1 MGSIYDV
8 IMGTS
13 VVIVI
18 FSVAFLAWRVSREN

>member
-13 VVIVI
+13 VLIVI
-18 FSVAFLAWRVSREN
+18 LSIAFLAWRVSR